1 MLPATIEGLPAFVA
15 YFALGSLLLSAFAFL
30 YVKLTAHDEV
40 ALVRAGNVAAAIA
53 LGATLL
59 GLGLPIA
66 SAIANTMSI
75 VAAGTWSLIGCI
87 VQIGAYGV
95 ARLLIPDLSDRI
107 GKDDRAAATLAAAV
121 SLAAAMLNAA
131 CMTY

>member
-1 MLPATIEGLPAFVA
+1 MLPYFLEGLPAFVA
-15 YFALGSLLLSAFAFL
+15 YFALGSLLLSAFGFV
-30 YVKLTAHDEV
+30 YVKLTAHDEI
-40 ALVRAGNVAAAIA
+40 ALIRAGNVSAAIA
-53 LGATLL
+53 FGATLL

-87 VQIGAYGV
+87 VQIAAYGI
-95 ARLLIPDLSDRI
+95 ARILIPDLSERI
-107 GKDDRAAATLAAAV
+107 DKDDKAAATALAAV

>member
-1 MLPATIEGLPAFVA
+1 MPYFLEGVPAFVA
-15 YFALGSLLLSAFAFL
+15 YFALGSLLLSVFTFV

-40 ALVRAGNVAAAIA
+40 ALVRAGNISAAIT
-53 LGATLL
+53 LGATML
-59 GLGLPIA
+59 GLALPLA
-66 SAIANTMSI
+66 SAITNTQAI
-75 VAAGTWSLIGCI
+75 LAAGFWSLVGCV

-95 ARLLIPDLSDRI
+95 ARVVIPDLSARIDR
-107 GKDDRAAATLAAAV
+107 DDRAAATMAAAI

>member
-1 MLPATIEGLPAFVA
+1 MLPYFLEGLPAFVA
-15 YFALGSLLLSAFAFL
+15 YFALGSLLLSAFGFV
-30 YVKLTAHDEV
+30 YIKLTAHDEI
-40 ALVRAGNVAAAIA
+40 ALIRAGNISAAIA
-53 LGATLL
+53 FGATLL

-95 ARLLIPDLSDRI
+95 GRILIPDLSERI
-107 GKDDRAAATLAAAV
+107 DKDDRAAATTLAAV